1 MNTDLDALEDTLLR
15 LGSSIETQ
23 PLDSLNPPA
32 DKDLSA
38 AAKTLFGSSAVLA
51 KRYSPAAAWLFIEL
65 KTAFT
70 PWLNRVNSGTFKQ
83 TLVKA
88 LGEDSPIERAAL
100 KRVLAEGFV
109 MMETVRERGSMG
121 PVSRVLEPR

>member
-1 MNTDLDALEDTLLR
+1 MNTDLDALEDSLLR

-23 PLDSLNPPA
+23 PLESLTPPA

-65 KTAFT
+65 KAAFT
-70 PWLNRVNSGTFKQ
+70 PWLNRVNSGAFKQ
-83 TLVKA
+83 ALVKA
-88 LGEDSPIERAAL
+88 LGEDSPIGRAAL